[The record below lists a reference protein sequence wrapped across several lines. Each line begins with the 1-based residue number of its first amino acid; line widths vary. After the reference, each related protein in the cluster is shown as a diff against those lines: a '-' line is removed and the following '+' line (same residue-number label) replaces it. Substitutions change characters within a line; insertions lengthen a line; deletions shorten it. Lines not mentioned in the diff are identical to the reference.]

1 MTTPSLLDRG
11 HRAGLRLLTRAGAL
25 PVLEKAEVRRRVARV
40 LHRGA
45 TRGFATQAAVG
56 RTFARRTA
64 PGPPVRTRT
73 RTSAGVFDLRPSEEQ
88 EMLRA
93 AARQLADEVIRPA
106 GRIADDERRVPD
118 TVRAAA
124 AEMGLGLV
132 GVPTALGGI
141 ADEHAAVTT
150 CLVLEELARGDLSVA
165 VALMATGSVAA
176 TVARYGSADQQATY
190 LPHLTGSDGVDTHTS
205 RPSGL
210 EAALAIHEP
219 QPLFDPRS
227 PRTTA
232 TRRRGALVLDGT
244 KALVPLARTAELFV
258 VSVLLDGEA
267 RLVLVPASTPGVLI
281 EDDPAMG
288 LRAAATG
295 RLVLRA
301 AEVPDDHLLGTG
313 DDHLDLVRRARLA
326 WSACAVGT
334 AQAALDQLVPYVRE
348 RRAFGAPIAH
358 RQAVAFTVAD
368 ISIELDALRLVV
380 WRAAARL
387 DGGLDAA
394 RQVAE
399 ARRLVARH
407 GTWIGSNAVQLLGG
421 HGFVKEWAN
430 ERWFRDLRGA
440 GLLEGTLTV

>member
-1 MTTPSLLDRG
+1 MTAPSLLDRG
-11 HRAGLRLLTRAGAL
+11 QRAGLRLLTRAGAI
-25 PVLEKAEVRRRVARV
+25 PVLENGVVRRRVARA

-45 TRGFATQAAVG
+45 TGGFAAQAAVG

-64 PGPPVRTRT
+64 SGQAVRTRPT
-73 RTSAGVFDLRPSEEQ
+73 TPAGMFDLRPSEEQ

-93 AARQLADEVIRPA
+93 AARRLADEVIRPA

-118 TVRAAA
+118 AVRASA

-132 GVPTALGGI
+132 GVPAALGGV
-141 ADEHAAVTT
+141 AEEHPAVTT
-150 CLVLEELARGDLSVA
+150 CLVLEELARGDLSIA
-165 VALMATGSVAA
+165 VALMASGSVAT
-176 TVARYGSADQQATY
+176 TVARYGTADQQATY
-190 LPHLTGSDGVDTHTS
+190 LPHLTARDRVDAITPVPT
-205 RPSGL
+205 GL

-219 QPLFDPRS
+219 QPLFDPRA
-227 PRTTA
+227 PRITA
-232 TRRRGALVLDGT
+232 TRRRGSLVLDGT

-258 VSVLLDGEA
+258 VSALLDGDA
-267 RLVLVPASTPGVLI
+267 RLVLVPAATPGVLL

-295 RLVLRA
+295 RLVLRSA
-301 AEVPDDHLLGTG
+301 VVPDDHLLGTV
-313 DDHLDLVRRARLA
+313 DDHLDLIRRARLG

-334 AQAALDQLVPYVRE
+334 AQAALDQLVPYVKE

-368 ISIELDALRLVV
+368 IAIELDALRLVV

-387 DGGLDAA
+387 DAGLDAA
-394 RQVAE
+394 RHVAE